1 MSYRKENTRIKELFD
16 NIEKLR
22 VKFDA
27 IERPELEMENP
38 DQEEETPEAETS
50 TKPAESQTQPKQ
62 KTAEKPEIQT
72 QTKDHQVKSPTAKGD
87 QGQGL
92 DPEAELAKLES
103 EFGKVNRE
111 YTEEEIGDWEFDEL
125 EKELSK

>member
-1 MSYRKENTRIKELFD
+1 
-16 NIEKLR
+16 
-22 VKFDA
+22 
-27 IERPELEMENP
+27 MENP
-38 DQEEETPEAETS
+38 DEEEEETPEAETS
-50 TKPAESQTQPKQ
+50 TKPVETQSNPKQ
-62 KTAEKPEIQT
+62 KAAEKPET
-72 QTKDHQVKSPTAKGD
+72 QTKTSEQQVKSPTTKGD

-103 EFGKVNRE
+103 EFGKVNRK